1 MAAKGFTFAE
11 LMNVVA
17 VVGIL
22 SAVALPRFLAARAA
36 AGASAEIDEQIG

>member
-1 MAAKGFTFAE
+1 MAAKGFTLVD
-11 LMNVVA
+11 LMIVVD

-22 SAVALPRFLAARAA
+22 SAIALSHYLAAHAA